1 MRRPVVF
8 SSDAPNSC
16 FGCGRDNPLGL
27 RLLFFETDGGVEC
40 EWTAP
45 PHVAGAPGIVHGGIQ
60 GTVLDEVLC
69 MAAFAKHATPV
80 VTGEL
85 TVRYRRPTPV
95 GVPLLV
101 RGRIVEVDGRRFTIE
116 GAIHLAATGDTLTE
130 ARGRFFAAAPASAPA
145 G

>member
-8 SSDAPNSC
+8 SSDTPNAC
-16 FGCGRDNPLGL
+16 FGCGPDNPLGL
-27 RLLFFETDGGVEC
+27 RLLFFETDDGIEC

-85 TVRYRRPTPV
+85 TVRYRRPTPT

-101 RGRIVEVDGRRFTIE
+101 RSRIVEADGRRFTIE
-116 GAIHLAATGDTLTE
+116 GAIHLAETGDTLTE
-130 ARGRFFAAAPASAPA
+130 ARGRFFAAS
-145 G
+145 GKSTE